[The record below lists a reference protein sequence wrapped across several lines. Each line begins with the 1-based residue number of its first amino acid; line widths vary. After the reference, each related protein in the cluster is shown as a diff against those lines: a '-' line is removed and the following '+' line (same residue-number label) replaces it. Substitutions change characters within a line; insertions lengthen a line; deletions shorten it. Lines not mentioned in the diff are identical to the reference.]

1 MSRKNNL
8 GMYYIIKPAM
18 QFVNCCAY
26 TAHGRQS
33 FDDLRL
39 ELHYGYQLTEV
50 RQLKRWGGGGSVNW
64 AIFFAKNYVSE
75 QSANYVEY
83 GISAKMFV
91 IRHYAFQLRLN
102 SLYNSLLCHG
112 TYLQWNNCTI
122 SEVTNKHG
130 GPILLSIV

>member
-26 TAHGRQS
+26 TAHGRRS

-50 RQLKRWGGGGSVNW
+50 RQLKRWGGG
-64 AIFFAKNYVSE
+64 AIFFAENYVSE

-83 GISAKMFV
+83 GTSKYFCLFYRI
-91 IRHYAFQLRLN
+91 ILIQE
-102 SLYNSLLCHG
+102 
-112 TYLQWNNCTI
+112 W
-122 SEVTNKHG
+122 VTG
-130 GPILLSIV
+130 